1 VQYKATGGQK
11 TLQELGFH
19 YVNMDASWD
28 LPNRSAATGELQPD
42 PKLWP
47 SGLDHTVSYVHGL
60 GLGFGLYG
68 DRGTM
73 DCARNPGQ
81 FGHESTDGAW
91 LGKHK
96 IDWFK
101 SDACYAADRDVKPVS
116 KGQAEAIALYR
127 KMGDAMNKS
136 GCKIVTLSRCA
147 ALSFC

>member
-1 VQYKATGGQK
+1 
-11 TLQELGFH
+11 
-19 YVNMDASWD
+19 M
-28 LPNRSAATGELQPD
+28 RSAD
-42 PKLWP
+42 
-47 SGLDHTVSYVHGL
+47 
-60 GLGFGLYG
+60 G

-73 DCARNPGQ
+73 DCGRAPGQ
-81 FGHESTDGAW
+81 FGHEAHDSAW
-91 LGKHK
+91 LAAHK